1 MGSLLIPLLN
11 ADMTVGLMVSQ
22 RVDRSGE
29 RAKVGR
35 EWQQVVSLFPV
46 VTLTRS
52 ASLPQVLFL
61 CLNGM

>member
-35 EWQQVVSLFPV
+35 EWQQVVSCSRL
-46 VTLTRS
+46 
-52 ASLPQVLFL
+52 
-61 CLNGM
+61 